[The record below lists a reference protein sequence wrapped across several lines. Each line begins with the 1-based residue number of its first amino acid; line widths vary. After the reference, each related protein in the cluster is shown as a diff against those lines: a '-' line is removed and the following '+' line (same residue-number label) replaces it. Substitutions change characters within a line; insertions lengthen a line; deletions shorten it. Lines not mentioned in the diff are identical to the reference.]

1 MNLRKILLL
10 ISIFAINVH
19 AQEFNAS
26 VDNSTIGQNERFQ
39 INFKFKAGYITKIN

>member
-26 VDNSTIGQNERFQ
+26 VDKSTIGQKERFQ
-39 INFKFKAGYITKIN
+39 IYFTFQDGDL